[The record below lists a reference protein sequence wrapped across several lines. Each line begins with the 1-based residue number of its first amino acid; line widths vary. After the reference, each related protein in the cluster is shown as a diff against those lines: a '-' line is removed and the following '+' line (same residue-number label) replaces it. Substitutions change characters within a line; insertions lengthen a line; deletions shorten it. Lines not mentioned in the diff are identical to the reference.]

1 MSNLPRILSLGPR
14 PTGND
19 PLSIILGQLWDAE
32 VEALVLPRLQQE
44 ARQQPPEGQAPTY
57 DRRKLTQRGMI
68 D

>member
-19 PLSIILGQLWDAE
+19 PLSIILRQLWD
-32 VEALVLPRLQQE
+32 VEIETLVLPRLQQE
-44 ARQQPPEGQAPTY
+44 AQQQPAEVQKPSY
-57 DRRKLTQRGMI
+57 DRRAMTARGFI